1 MAENSQAMKDRG
13 EAVHRRTMMNNIME
27 NRRTLQSIVGILLV
41 SVMLILTGIPE
52 ASGAEKSTEPF
63 RVGDVIYVCGCPM
76 MCCNSY
82 SRNPGKCICNVP
94 LRKGTITKIHN
105 RKMFVTVDGGRVKS
119 FFLPEK
125 QDMP

>member
-1 MAENSQAMKDRG
+1 
-13 EAVHRRTMMNNIME
+13 MNNQRDLQRIM
-27 NRRTLQSIVGILLV
+27 RILLV
-41 SVMLILTGIPE
+41 SMMLILAGGPE
-52 ASGAEKSTEPF
+52 SHGEEKKPEPF

-82 SRNPGKCICNVP
+82 SRNPGKCICSVP